1 MHLGIKVKVLFY
13 LQVLAKVLQGS
24 LVSISWSFALVVVGS
39 VDVCEV
45 CFIVH
50 FSDLPIGNFMSPVL
64 VLANKNSLLMASAS
78 AHRLRAAV
86 ICWWV
91 SMVELIGLWRWSCLV
106 DRSIE
111 LMADGS
117 RIFRTL
123 SRCTFFRLSD
133 FVSPCDDFYPLY
145 GHSPLY
151 HWWWEYWPAGC
162 LPQFS

>member
-1 MHLGIKVKVLFY
+1 MLI
-13 LQVLAKVLQGS
+13 KVLQGS

-78 AHRLRAAV
+78 AHRLQAAV

-117 RIFRTL
+117 RIFFVL
-123 SRCTFFRLSD
+123 SRVVRFLDLAISWAHSMTGSHFMVIILCIISGGSIERQDSCRNFRR
-133 FVSPCDDFYPLY
+133 
-145 GHSPLY
+145 
-151 HWWWEYWPAGC
+151 
-162 LPQFS
+162 